1 MHVRAFGCLP
11 ASAIRSPRSVSRVRE
26 HASDAREQFDAVE
39 RCSLQQQLP
48 EQDRTRVSASPHSQG
63 NPEIK
68 QLC

>member
-11 ASAIRSPRSVSRVRE
+11 ASATRFTAISRVRE
-26 HASDAREQFDAVE
+26 HASDAREQYDAVE

>member
-1 MHVRAFGCLP
+1 MCQPSAACLQALSVHLGSRAQK
-11 ASAIRSPRSVSRVRE
+11 R
-26 HASDAREQFDAVE
+26 ASDTREQYDAFE

>member
-1 MHVRAFGCLP
+1 MCQPSAACLQALSVHFG
-11 ASAIRSPRSVSRVRE
+11 SRVRK
-26 HASDAREQFDAVE
+26 HASDAREQYDAVE